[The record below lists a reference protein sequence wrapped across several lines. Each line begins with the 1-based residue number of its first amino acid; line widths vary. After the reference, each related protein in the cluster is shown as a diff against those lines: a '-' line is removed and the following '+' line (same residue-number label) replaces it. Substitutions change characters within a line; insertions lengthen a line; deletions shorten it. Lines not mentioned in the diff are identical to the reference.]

1 MPGIIDNYKEVMNTP
16 ARRQVLTAITG
27 GQLLVQ
33 LSSLPV
39 TLALPSMA
47 RSFGADLGEAAWIVI
62 LNLLVLGSTVLLG
75 ARLGDKFGHPKVF
88 FIGAIIITL
97 GAVAIASSQTLLWVI
112 VFRGV
117 QGLGAGLIHGNGN
130 AMLAFAFPPEERGRA
145 YAFPISGSRMGTL
158 IGIAIFGIFLEFLN
172 WRLVFLTML
181 PIGLIV
187 MWTSMPMLRR
197 NAEALPKIPVRI
209 DFIGAGLLIA
219 TAVAFLLGGMHI
231 HGGEESF
238 ISAEALRFHL
248 PMNVLFIVLLGVF
261 IFVERRISQ
270 PFVEFRHFRH
280 KYFTL
285 SLVSNVMFHVSMLA
299 TMTLL
304 PIMIENGLGRS
315 PIYVVAILVPHQS
328 FGIWLPAIAGI
339 IHDKY
344 NPRLM
349 RTFCML
355 SIAVGFVLLAVF
367 AAKVNFW
374 LLPLLLLPISFGTN
388 IFNTVNNATVMSTL
402 PNEHRGFASG
412 MLETTRD
419 LGHATGA
426 TISSIIL
433 AMVLPA
439 GIALMVASESQHF
452 YMRGFQT
459 ASLAVVGIMVTGAII
474 AAFHRTYDPSKDRS
488 QEQASPAAADD

>member
-1 MPGIIDNYKEVMNTP
+1 MPGIIANYKEVLNTP

-39 TLALPSMA
+39 TLALPTMA
-47 RSFGADLGEAAWIVI
+47 RSFGTSLEEAAWIVI

-88 FIGAIIITL
+88 FIGAIIITVA
-97 GAVAIASSQTLLWVI
+97 AVLIASSQTLMWVV

-158 IGIAIFGIFLEFLN
+158 IGIAVFGIFLEFFS

-187 MWTSMPMLRR
+187 MWTSMPVLRR
-197 NAEALPKIPVRI
+197 NAEALPEMPIKI

-219 TAVAFLLGGMHI
+219 TAAVFLLGGMHV
-231 HGGEESF
+231 HGGDETF
-238 ISAEALRFHL
+238 TSAEALRYHL
-248 PMNVLFIVLLGVF
+248 PMNVLFVVLLGVF
-261 IFVERRISQ
+261 ILVERRISQ
-270 PFVEFRHFRH
+270 PFVDFRHFRH

-299 TMTLL
+299 TMVLL
-304 PIMIENGLGRS
+304 PIMIEDGLGRS
-315 PIYVVAILVPHQS
+315 PIFVVAILVPHQS

-339 IHDKY
+339 IHDRY
-344 NPRLM
+344 NPKLL

-402 PNEHRGFASG
+402 PTQHRGFASG

-419 LGHATGA
+419 LGHAVGA
-426 TISSIIL
+426 TFSSIVM
-433 AMVLPA
+433 AMVLPG
-439 GIALMVASESQHF
+439 GIALMVAKESQHF
-452 YMRGFQT
+452 YMKGFQT
-459 ASLAVVGIMVTGAII
+459 AALAVVAIMITGAVI
-474 AAFHRTYDPSKDRS
+474 AAFHRTYDPAKDRS
-488 QEQASPAAADD
+488 QEQPSPAAADD